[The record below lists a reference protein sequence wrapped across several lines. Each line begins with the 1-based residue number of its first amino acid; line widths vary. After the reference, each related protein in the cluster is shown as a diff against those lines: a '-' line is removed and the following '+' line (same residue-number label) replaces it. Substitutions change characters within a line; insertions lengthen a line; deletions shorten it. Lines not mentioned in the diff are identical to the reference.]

1 MLNYEVDPMA
11 ALEAAVVEK
20 VKPSEPSLSQ
30 PSHGDSFLSRKLKPI
45 QTVHLP
51 RLNLE
56 REISSDPVP
65 ELEQERQS
73 KADRDEICSTRKEER
88 EKDAHRRHRKKT
100 LARLNIPEKSSHRR
114 SRLKDSKKLGPPE
127 GGTQRKIPE
136 VDTDNLPEVRMVKR
150 AESLLKNHSEAF
162 IKQATFAFSI
172 GDGGQ
177 RR

>member
-73 KADRDEICSTRKEER
+73 KADRDGICSTQEAER
-88 EKDAHRRHRKKT
+88 EKDAHRRHREKP
-100 LARLNIPEKSSHRR
+100 LARRDIPEKSSH
-114 SRLKDSKKLGPPE
+114 
-127 GGTQRKIPE
+127 
-136 VDTDNLPEVRMVKR
+136 
-150 AESLLKNHSEAF
+150 
-162 IKQATFAFSI
+162 
-172 GDGGQ
+172 
-177 RR
+177 